1 MNLAALRRGLY
12 NWLHILLPGAM
23 LAGALA
29 LRVADPPWVAWI
41 QSQAFDVFLRAS
53 PRPYT
58 PAPVRVLDI
67 DEASLSRVGQWPWPR
82 TTLARLVRRLQD
94 AGASVVAFDAVFAE
108 PDRTSP
114 ARVIASWPADP
125 SLREIKAR
133 VALLPDHDAAFAR
146 AIAGGRVVLG
156 FPMGGDASSPEP
168 ERPANFAVSGDPPA
182 MFLAEFPG
190 AVRNLPVLERS
201 AAGVGCIGFVP
212 EPDGILRR
220 APLLFNARG
229 KVYPSLAL
237 EALRVAQGAKT
248 IAVKSSGGSGA
259 RAGGQHT
266 GIVMIK
272 VGALKIPTDADG
284 RFWLHFTREAP
295 GRTIPAWKALEGAAE
310 PGAFQGAIVFVGTSA
325 QGLRDLRATPLDPA
339 APGVQ
344 AHAEV
349 AEQVLLQEKHRFLT
363 RPDWA
368 PGAELSFLGAL
379 GLMLIL
385 LMRRLGPTWCA
396 VLGLAAIAGSVI
408 VSWNSFLYRGWL
420 FDSVYSALCTL
431 AIYIAS
437 SLITYLKSEAERRQ
451 VRSAFGQYLHPKL
464 VAELARHPEKL
475 QLGGVVR
482 DMTVLFCDIRGFTTI
497 SEQYDAHGLTRVIN
511 RFLTPMSG
519 IIMERM
525 GTIDKYIGDCIMA
538 FWNAPEDDPDHA
550 ANACASALEMHRRL
564 GELNARWEAEDRAA
578 GRKFIAIHIGAGLNS
593 GPCLVGNMGSDQKF
607 NYSVLGDD
615 VNLASRLEGQ
625 SKTYGVETVIGPRT
639 RELAP
644 ALAALELDLIK
655 VKGKTKPVRIH
666 ALLGDAALA
675 ADAEFQRLAGEH
687 AAMLAA
693 YRAQDWDEAGRK
705 LSACARLGEPR
716 HLDKLYRLYEERIEA
731 YRAAPPGEGWDGAY
745 TALTK

>member
-1 MNLAALRRGLY
+1 MNLAALRGKLRD
-12 NWLHILLPGAM
+12 WLHLLLPGAI

-29 LRVADPPWVAWI
+29 LRVADSPWVTWI
-41 QSQAFDVFLRAS
+41 QNQAFDAYLRAA
-53 PRPYT
+53 PRAYAPV
-58 PAPVRVLDI
+58 PVRVVDI
-67 DEASLSRVGQWPWPR
+67 DEESLRRVGQWPWPR
-82 TTLARLVRRLQD
+82 TTLARLVRRLNE
-94 AGASVVAFDAVFAE
+94 AGASAVAFDAVFAE

-114 ARVIASWPADP
+114 ASVIASWPADP
-125 SLREIKAR
+125 SLRDVKSRIA
-133 VALLPDHDAAFAR
+133 ALPDHDAAFAR
-146 AIAGGRVVLG
+146 SMAGGRVVLG
-156 FPMGGDASSPEP
+156 FAMGGDAASPLP
-168 ERPANFAVSGDPPA
+168 ERPANFGVSGDPPTL
-182 MFLAEFPG
+182 FLPEFEG
-190 AVRNLPVLERS
+190 TVRNLAPLEKA

-212 EPDGILRR
+212 DSDGILRR

-229 KVYPSLAL
+229 RVYPSLAL

-259 RAGGQHT
+259 RAFGGQHT
-266 GIVMIK
+266 GIVMVK
-272 VGALKIPTDADG
+272 VGAFKIPTDGEG
-284 RFWLHFTREAP
+284 RFSLHFTRKEP
-295 GRTIPAWKALEGAAE
+295 GRTVPAWKALDGSAE
-310 PGAFQGAIVFVGTSA
+310 PGAFRGAIVFVGTSA
-325 QGLRDLRATPLDPA
+325 QGLRDLRPTPLDSS
-339 APGVQ
+339 APGVE
-344 AHAEV
+344 AHAQV
-349 AEQVLLQEKHRFLT
+349 AEQVLLGDFLS

-368 PGAELSFLGAL
+368 TGAEICFLVAL
-379 GLMLIL
+379 GLLLIV

-396 VLGLAAIAGSVI
+396 VLGLAAIAGSI
-408 VSWNSFLYRGWL
+408 VLSWRSFTYRGWL
-420 FDSVYSALCTL
+420 FDAVYPSLSVL
-431 AIYIAS
+431 AIYLAS
-437 SLITYLKSEAERRQ
+437 SLITYLKTEAERRQ

-464 VAELARHPEKL
+464 VADLARHPEKL

-497 SEQYDAHGLTRVIN
+497 SEQYDAIGLTRVIN

-519 IIMERM
+519 VIMERM

-538 FWNAPEDDPDHA
+538 CWNAPEDDPAHA

-564 GELNARWEAEDRAA
+564 GELNVRWEAEDVAA

-625 SKTYGVETVIGPRT
+625 SKTYGVDTVIGPRT
-639 RELAP
+639 RESAP
-644 ALAALELDLIK
+644 AFAALELDLIK

-675 ADAEFQRLAGEH
+675 ADADFRRLAEEH

-693 YRAQDWDEAGRK
+693 YRAQGWDEALRR
-705 LSACARLGEPR
+705 LAACENLGGSLRLT
-716 HLDKLYRLYEERIEA
+716 KLYRLYEQRVEA
-731 YRAAPPGEGWDGAY
+731 YRAAPPGESWDGAY